1 MRTAREK
8 ARKRKEAEAKAAGQ
22 TASAVNGD
30 ANAPNAEEAGSKE
43 EDGQGVKRKHDEVD
57 PEEAPAQLEDASKPT
72 DTTTAGAPAPIV
84 DQQMEESES
93 KPKVPSTPWTDP
105 ETNLAN
111 LVLSKPSAEMRGH
124 TSYLTFACFYPAS
137 IRSQLAAQQD
147 ESTTAS
153 RATPQRVA
161 ESTNA
166 EKAAS
171 ALGKVTNRE
180 ASQETDY
187 GDDGLDG
194 VVGSMTEEELMALSR
209 R

>member
-30 ANAPNAEEAGSKE
+30 ANATNPEETGSKE

-57 PEEAPAQLEDASKPT
+57 PEEAPAQSEDASKPT
-72 DTTTAGAPAPIV
+72 DTTTEAPAPIV

-93 KPKVPSTPWTDP
+93 KPRVPSTPWTDP

-171 ALGKVTNRE
+171 ALGKVINRE

-187 GDDGLDG
+187 GDDGLDE